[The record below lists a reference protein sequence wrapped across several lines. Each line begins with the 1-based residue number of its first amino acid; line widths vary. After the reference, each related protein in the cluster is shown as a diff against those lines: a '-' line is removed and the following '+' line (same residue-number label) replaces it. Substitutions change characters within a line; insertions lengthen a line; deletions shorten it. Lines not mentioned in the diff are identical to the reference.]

1 MTLSILLVEDEV
13 MIRMMVADMVE
24 TLGHQIAAEAGNID
38 EAMELA
44 QFASFDLAIIDIN
57 LKGIMSFPVAEA
69 IASRQIPFILASGY
83 GSASGFGQLRQAPV
97 LQKPFT
103 FESLENA
110 IELAWQTETR

>member
-38 EAMELA
+38 QAMELA
-44 QFASFDLAIIDIN
+44 QSASFDFAIIDMN
-57 LKGIMSFPVAEA
+57 LNGIMSFPIADA
-69 IASRQIPFILASGY
+69 IASREIPFIFASGY
-83 GSASGFGQLRQAPV
+83 GSTRDFGQQRQALV

-103 FESLENA
+103 IENLETAIKQAQHVES
-110 IELAWQTETR
+110 